1 MVNFRRDW
9 MTLAERRWK
18 DGLPNGN
25 ASMRL
30 RLLEWDLESLR
41 ISLADY
47 FAAQH
52 AVDRA
57 RFSPWP
63 YQAGAR
69 MFHHAKVFVV
79 CMRRFARLLES
90 AKSKRHEYPREV
102 GDAIDLTW
110 RKSKAFFEKYREARD
125 AIEHID
131 GEVNG
136 HNWRFLNLWG
146 NQLEVVDGRR
156 ADISQAALNA
166 VEKVWA
172 DIVAAI
178 MRPVEA
184 RVRSALIRIL
194 LHMLNA
200 RLQQLSGR
208 DTALNQNKG

>member
-1 MVNFRRDW
+1 MVNLRRDW

-47 FAAQH
+47 FTAQRE
-52 AVDRA
+52 VDAA

-63 YQAGAR
+63 HQAWAR

-110 RKSKAFFEKYREARD
+110 RKNKKVFERYRVVRD

-131 GEVNG
+131 GEVKGSNS
-136 HNWRFLNLWG
+136 RFLNLWG

-156 ADISQAALNA
+156 ADISQAALNII
-166 VEKVWA
+166 EKGWA

-200 RLQQLSGR
+200 RLQQLNGR
-208 DTALNQNKG
+208 DAAPNQ